1 MKFLINSYS
10 VNLTKKPFRLTPEMV
25 NDIIYQNSVGGWD
38 KKILKTNRQ
47 PAEKLFLNLNIFCF
61 YFFHKFLLLVAYFL
75 LFFVQNIFKNLIIL
89 NVNDIEIIKN

>member
-38 KKILKTNRQ
+38 KKNT
-47 PAEKLFLNLNIFCF
+47 
-61 YFFHKFLLLVAYFL
+61 
-75 LFFVQNIFKNLIIL
+75 QNQ
-89 NVNDIEIIKN
+89 